1 MGSRTAEQPG
11 PTLAEGAHVVAES
24 VAMMKASGAYVH
36 RL

>member
-1 MGSRTAEQPG
+1 MAQHND
-11 PTLAEGAHVVAES
+11 PTTLVKGAHIVAES